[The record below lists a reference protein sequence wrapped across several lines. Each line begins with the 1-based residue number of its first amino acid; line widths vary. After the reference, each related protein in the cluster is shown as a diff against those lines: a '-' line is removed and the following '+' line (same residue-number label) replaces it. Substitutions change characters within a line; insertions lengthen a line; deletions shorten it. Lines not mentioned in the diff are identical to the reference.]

1 MTVRSNATAVGAFV
15 LGALAIAVGIAVVF
29 GSGLLFKH
37 VTRYVIF
44 FEGSLEGLGLGAP
57 VKYRGVQIGQVVSI
71 KPSFGKQERS
81 INIPVVIE
89 LTRDAVEGLEG
100 GVETVEALTE
110 EGLRAR
116 LELASLI
123 TGQLYVGL
131 DIFPGTP
138 IREAPN
144 RTDYPQIPSVPS
156 LQTGVQR
163 ALSDLLADRPN
174 LFKGIDQMLE
184 LLNTLTADGGAQ
196 DMVKGA
202 RSMAQLADLLA
213 DPKGPVVET
222 IGQLPALMADVR
234 ATTAAV
240 PGLVHQADLAM
251 ASVGGLVGGP
261 EAPVMKTLADLQAT
275 LVATKK
281 LSEQLTTILGQT
293 RAPLVGFAQSGL
305 PELQGVIQDADRAVG
320 ELSRTI
326 RDFRQDP
333 ERFLLGD
340 QAAEGVKLQ

>member
-71 KPSFGKQERS
+71 TPSFGKQERS

-89 LTRDAVEGLEG
+89 LTRDAVEGLKG
-100 GVETVEALTE
+100 GVETLETLTE

-131 DIFPGTP
+131 DIYPGTP

-144 RTDYPQIPSVPS
+144 RTDYPQIPSIPS

-163 ALSDLLADRPN
+163 ALSDLLADQPK
-174 LFKGIDQMLE
+174 LFKGLDQMLE
-184 LLNTLTADGGAQ
+184 LLNTMTADGGAQ
-196 DMVKGA
+196 DMAKGV

-213 DPKGPVVET
+213 DPKGPVV
-222 IGQLPALMADVR
+222 GMMA
-234 ATTAAV
+234 
-240 PGLVHQADLAM
+240 GCLA
-251 ASVGGLVGGP
+251 
-261 EAPVMKTLADLQAT
+261 
-275 LVATKK
+275 
-281 LSEQLTTILGQT
+281 
-293 RAPLVGFAQSGL
+293 
-305 PELQGVIQDADRAVG
+305 
-320 ELSRTI
+320 
-326 RDFRQDP
+326 
-333 ERFLLGD
+333 
-340 QAAEGVKLQ
+340 

>member
-29 GSGLLFKH
+29 GSGLLFKD
-37 VTRYVIF
+37 VTRYVIY

-131 DIFPGTP
+131 DIFPDAP

-156 LQTGVQR
+156 LQTGLQQS
-163 ALSDLLADRPN
+163 LSDLVADRPK
-174 LFKGIDQMLE
+174 LAKGLD
-184 LLNTLTADGGAQ
+184 
-196 DMVKGA
+196 
-202 RSMAQLADLLA
+202 
-213 DPKGPVVET
+213 
-222 IGQLPALMADVR
+222 
-234 ATTAAV
+234 
-240 PGLVHQADLAM
+240 
-251 ASVGGLVGGP
+251 
-261 EAPVMKTLADLQAT
+261 
-275 LVATKK
+275 
-281 LSEQLTTILGQT
+281 
-293 RAPLVGFAQSGL
+293 
-305 PELQGVIQDADRAVG
+305 
-320 ELSRTI
+320 
-326 RDFRQDP
+326 
-333 ERFLLGD
+333 
-340 QAAEGVKLQ
+340 

>member
-1 MTVRSNATAVGAFV
+1 M
-15 LGALAIAVGIAVVF
+15 
-29 GSGLLFKH
+29 
-37 VTRYVIF
+37 
-44 FEGSLEGLGLGAP
+44 
-57 VKYRGVQIGQVVSI
+57 
-71 KPSFGKQERS
+71 
-81 INIPVVIE
+81 
-89 LTRDAVEGLEG
+89 
-100 GVETVEALTE
+100 EALTE

-138 IREAPN
+138 IREVPN

-163 ALSDLLADRPN
+163 SLSDLLADRPK

-184 LLNTLTADGGAQ
+184 LLNTMTADGGAQ
-196 DMVKGA
+196 DMAKGV

-222 IGQLPALMADVR
+222 IGQLPALMAEVR

-275 LVATKK
+275 LVATR
-281 LSEQLTTILGQT
+281 EA
-293 RAPLVGFAQSGL
+293 R
-305 PELQGVIQDADRAVG
+305 
-320 ELSRTI
+320 
-326 RDFRQDP
+326 
-333 ERFLLGD
+333 
-340 QAAEGVKLQ
+340 